1 MSDKSKQNP
10 YAQAAGVYGQKAR
23 EGVDQRELEGQLLLK
38 AANEIQT
45 LHDRWDEATT
55 EDIENI
61 LSYNRKLWM
70 VFFDTAVE
78 NPDPGES
85 RPLDLRNNIVNLCNF
100 IFKRSIDIMAE
111 PKKEKLRVLID
122 INREVAA
129 GLMIKQAAAASSPGG
144 KPANTASSE
153 DAKKAPEGG
162 FTDKSV

>member
-1 MSDKSKQNP
+1 MSDNNKSNP

-23 EGVDQRELEGQLLLK
+23 EGVSQRELEGQLLIK
-38 AANEIQT
+38 AANEIQK

-55 EDIENI
+55 EDIDNI

-70 VFFDTAVE
+70 VFFDTAAE
-78 NPDPGES
+78 NPDKSEN

-100 IFKRSIDIMAE
+100 IFKRSIDVMAD

-129 GLMIKQAAAASSPGG
+129 GLMS
-144 KPANTASSE
+144 KPVSDAGQTANETKTASQE
-153 DAKKAPEGG
+153 KP
-162 FTDKSV
+162 TDTSV

>member
-1 MSDKSKQNP
+1 MSDKNKTNP
-10 YAQAAGVYGQKAR
+10 YAQAAGVYGQKSR
-23 EGVDQRELEGQLLLK
+23 EGANQRELEGQLLIK
-38 AANEIQT
+38 SANEIQK

-55 EDIENI
+55 EDIDNV

-78 NPDPGES
+78 NPDASEN

-100 IFKRSIDIMAE
+100 IFKRSIDVMAD

-129 GLMIKQAAAASSPGG
+129 GLMTKQAQ
-144 KPANTASSE
+144 PAPSQSE
-153 DAKKAPEGG
+153 NDTKKGSHGNP
-162 FTDKSV
+162 TDTSA